1 MATPEDI
8 QRQEELN
15 RLVQELAGITQETLE
30 NQRSIS
36 NALQDS
42 LGALQFE
49 RAERAEIRS
58 ITKEVN
64 KIASD
69 SRTILKDE
77 LGSQKNIAEIQKSQE
92 TLKKRQIA
100 LENIFSSL
108 TDEQLRAVEALGLG
122 LKDQIDSINRINNE
136 LEETK
141 TKSQD
146 IADVFGVKVF
156 TNIEGVAGKLESLT
170 GLKLKQPFSDAADA
184 ARSVENAADNS
195 AKAFAAGAKSIAK
208 SATAALPLLIF
219 TQIVKSIL
227 QIDKS
232 SGEIAKNLGISY
244 DEALALNK
252 EFTQI
257 AASSDNI
264 FITTKNLGE
273 AFLSINSALGTNS
286 TLSSDLLVT
295 QTELVKQAGYSV
307 EAATQLATLSLATG
321 KSSKDIT
328 TEFLGQLTLLNL
340 QNQSSINEKVAL
352 EDIAKISKATLA
364 TFAAQP
370 RELASAVFQAK
381 RLGLQLSQLE
391 SIQEGLLDIE
401 SSLRAEFVAE
411 TVIGRQLELG
421 LARRA
426 ALTNDL
432 LGLGEELE
440 KQQITLEEFND
451 LNFIQQDALAN
462 ALRIQRGELGQILL
476 QRTALL
482 NLSDQEG
489 ASAQERFNN
498 LVKQTDLET
507 ARARIGN
514 ETLANQLASVN
525 VQERFNQSISKLS
538 ELFVQ
543 IAEPLLPILSGIAS
557 VLEFLIPIIPTLMFV
572 AGVFTGNPLLI
583 AAGGAGI
590 FSQINAMDTSDVEDG
605 IAPASKGPFTI
616 TDSYGNM
623 AITAKGD
630 SLAVSPNIE
639 LNNKPL
645 NPGTRNTNE
654 RNTSEII
661 LSDTQLN
668 RLADFISKG
677 AERGTS
683 KAKLSLNV
691 DGRRLADS
699 QQVPGVLGRYKFSS

>member
-49 RAERAEIRS
+49 RSERAEIRS

-108 TDEQLRAVEALGLG
+108 TEEQLRAVEALGLG
-122 LKDQIDSINRINNE
+122 LKDQIDSINRINSE

-184 ARSVENAADNS
+184 ARSVENAAGNS

-208 SATAALPLLIF
+208 SATSALPLLVF
-219 TQIVKSIL
+219 TQILKAVL

-370 RELASAVFQAK
+370 RELASAIFQAK

-440 KQQITLEEFND
+440 KQQITLAEFDD
-451 LNFIQQDALAN
+451 LNFIQQDALAR
-462 ALRIQRGELGQILL
+462 ALQLQRGELGQILL

-507 ARARIGN
+507 ARARIGD

-525 VQERFNQSISKLS
+525 VQERFNQSISKLT

-557 VLEFLIPIIPTLMFV
+557 VLEVLIPLIPSIAFI
-572 AGVFTGNPLLI
+572 AGVFTGNPFLI
-583 AAGGAGI
+583 GLGGTGI
-590 FSQINAMDTSDVEDG
+590 LGQIDAMDLSGVEDG

-699 QQVPGVLGRYKFSS
+699 QQVPSILGQYRFSS

>member
-1 MATPEDI
+1 MAS
-8 QRQEELN
+8 QEELD
-15 RLVQELAGITQETLE
+15 RLKELRDLERELAGIRSDTLNDVRDMSNFLSDSAASLKLQVAERNQIRSISRQINKIAQESYTISLSELGTSKNLAKIQGDRESLQKKITSLTQLQETLSKSEDE
-30 NQRSIS
+30 N
-36 NALQDS
+36 
-42 LGALQFE
+42 
-49 RAERAEIRS
+49 
-58 ITKEVN
+58 
-64 KIASD
+64 
-69 SRTILKDE
+69 
-77 LGSQKNIAEIQKSQE
+77 QKNIAE
-92 TLKKRQIA
+92 
-100 LENIFSSL
+100 NISF
-108 TDEQLRAVEALGLG
+108 QV
-122 LKDQIDSINRINNE
+122 
-136 LEETK
+136 EETQK
-141 TKSQD
+141 LLAELKEVETESAQIKNNLGVRGFAVAED
-146 IADVFGVKVF
+146 IAGA
-156 TNIEGVAGKLESLT
+156 IP
-170 GLKLKQPFSDAADA
+170 GLRQFKGTFSDAADA
-184 ARSVENAADNS
+184 ARGIAVSGGNAAQ
-195 AKAFAAGAKSIAK
+195 AFAAGAKSISKA
-208 SATAALPLLIF
+208 AVAALPLLVF
-219 TQIVKSIL
+219 TQILKAVL

-264 FITTKNLGE
+264 FITTQNLGE

-286 TLSSDLLVT
+286 TLSSDLLTT

-411 TVIGRQLELG
+411 TVLGRQLELG

-440 KQQITLEEFND
+440 KQKITLKEFDD

-462 ALRIQRGELGQILL
+462 ALRIQRGELGQMLL

-507 ARARIGN
+507 ARAQIGDK
-514 ETLANQLASVN
+514 TLANQLASVN
-525 VQERFNQSISKLS
+525 VQERFNQSISKLT

-557 VLEFLIPIIPTLMFV
+557 VLEVLIPLIPSIAFI

-583 AAGGAGI
+583 GLGGTGI
-590 FSQINAMDTSDVEDG
+590 LGQIDAMDLSGVEDG

-639 LNNKPL
+639 LNNRPL

-699 QQVPGVLGRYKFSS
+699 QQVPSILGQYRFSS

>member
-49 RAERAEIRS
+49 RSERAEIRS

-108 TDEQLRAVEALGLG
+108 TEEQLRAVEALGLG
-122 LKDQIDSINRINNE
+122 LKDQIDSINRINSE

-184 ARSVENAADNS
+184 ARSVENAAGNS

-208 SATAALPLLIF
+208 SATSALPLLVF
-219 TQIVKSIL
+219 TQILKAVL

-370 RELASAVFQAK
+370 RELASAIFQAK

-440 KQQITLEEFND
+440 KQQITLAEFND
-451 LNFIQQDALAN
+451 LNFIQQDALAR
-462 ALRIQRGELGQILL
+462 ALQLQRGELGQILL

-507 ARARIGN
+507 ARARIGD

-525 VQERFNQSISKLS
+525 VQERFNQSISKLT

-557 VLEFLIPIIPTLMFV
+557 VLEVLIPLIPSIAFI
-572 AGVFTGNPLLI
+572 AGVFTGNPFLI
-583 AAGGAGI
+583 GLGGTGI
-590 FSQINAMDTSDVEDG
+590 LGQIDAMDLSGVEDG

-699 QQVPGVLGRYKFSS
+699 QQVPSILGQYRFSS